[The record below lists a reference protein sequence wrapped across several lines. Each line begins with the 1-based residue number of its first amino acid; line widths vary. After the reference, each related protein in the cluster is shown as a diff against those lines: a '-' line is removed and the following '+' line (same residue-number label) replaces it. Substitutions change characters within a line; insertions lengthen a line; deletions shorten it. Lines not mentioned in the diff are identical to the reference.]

1 MDGEKKLMKKL
12 FLYALTFVMLNN
24 MVSAEST
31 LPACEGKDAKK
42 WTNCFGTFRGVL
54 DGAGGKYVGE
64 WKDGKLDGQGTFTF
78 FNGEKYVGGWK
89 SDRQHGRGAY
99 IYPDGRSDKGIWKD
113 GKLVQPGY

>member
-1 MDGEKKLMKKL
+1 V
-12 FLYALTFVMLNN
+12 F
-24 MVSAEST
+24 
-31 LPACEGKDAKK
+31 
-42 WTNCFGTFRGVL
+42 

>member
-1 MDGEKKLMKKL
+1 MKKL

-64 WKDGKLDGQGTFTF
+64 WKDGKLDGQGTVSNTHLTLPT
-78 FNGEKYVGGWK
+78 K
-89 SDRQHGRGAY
+89 A
-99 IYPDGRSDKGIWKD
+99 
-113 GKLVQPGY
+113 